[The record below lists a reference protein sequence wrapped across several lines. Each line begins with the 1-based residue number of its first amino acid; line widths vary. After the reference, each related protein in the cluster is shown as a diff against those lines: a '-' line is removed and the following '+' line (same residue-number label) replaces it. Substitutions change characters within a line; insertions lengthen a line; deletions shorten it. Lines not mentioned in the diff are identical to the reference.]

1 PEQIDLTRK
10 FTFEEAPRIRFCGK
24 ACEEIKKDDD
34 DGRKPSILATGI
46 HKLLPPDFTFARVK
60 TAYPVGTEVNEGE
73 LQYVEYTE
81 AMQRE
86 DLYRTIGV
94 GIGGAAMPG
103 WKGVLEEEKL
113 WGLVYYVQSLVN

>member
-1 PEQIDLTRK
+1 HE
-10 FTFEEAPRIRFCGK
+10 
-24 ACEEIKKDDD
+24 
-34 DGRKPSILATGI
+34 
-46 HKLLPPDFTFARVK
+46 LLPPDFTFTRVK

-103 WKGVLEEEKL
+103 WKGVLEEDKL
-113 WGLVYYVQSLVN
+113 WALVYYVQSLVNTRETGEGAALRQKLASQPAWV